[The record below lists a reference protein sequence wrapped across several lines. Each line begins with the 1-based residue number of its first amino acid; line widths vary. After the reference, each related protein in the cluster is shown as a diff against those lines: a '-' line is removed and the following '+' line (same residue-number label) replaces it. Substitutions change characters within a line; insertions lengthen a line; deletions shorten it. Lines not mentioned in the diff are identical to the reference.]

1 MATENLSSK
10 IAAGLSAIVAMPEST
25 VAMAKEAV
33 HASNQASINLQHK
46 VDIAETAM
54 KAAPPVTVVGASAA
68 GVQINEVIMW
78 ATLVYLILQIGFL
91 LYKWIRL
98 HNETSKTEDKE

>member
-46 VDIAETAM
+46 VDVASTAM
-54 KAAPPVTVVGASAA
+54 KSAPPVAVSGAAAA
-68 GVQINEVIMW
+68 GVHIDSLVFWLTVI
-78 ATLVYLILQIGFL
+78 YLILQIGFL
-91 LYKWIRL
+91 VYKWKNL
-98 HNETSKTEDKE
+98 HLDRQKKDIE